1 MPYQD
6 GNYPSGAG
14 LCNINGVLYKCN
26 SFNLDKADSV
36 VDIQDENGKHAGAL
50 SFGGKKGFT
59 AEVQVP
65 NAALDGV
72 ITTAEQNS
80 NTGTFSRN
88 SVNYFITGVSEPKPA
103 QGAWVVN
110 LTGQVKVN

>member
-14 LCNINGVLYKCN
+14 LVTINGVPFKCN
-26 SFNLDKADSV
+26 SFNLDKSDTV

-59 AEVQVP
+59 AEIQVP
-65 NAALDGV
+65 NSTMDGV

-80 NTGTFSRN
+80 NLGTFARN
-88 SVNYFITGVSEPKPA
+88 SANYFISGVSEPKAA

-110 LTGQVKVN
+110 LTGQLKVN